1 MGAAAVGRG
10 FTMICF
16 VIREIN
22 EGETTLAYA
31 AMRVLRP
38 HLRDAQEFAHR
49 VDTTMRPTGYR
60 LVGAFDD
67 PTPLDSVSD
76 APVPSA
82 STADALAVMGFRY
95 GDKLARGTHV
105 YIDDLS
111 TLPEA
116 RGRGYGGA
124 LLAWAREEA
133 RRLRCAQLHLDSGVG
148 LDRMSAHRL
157 YFNSGYRI
165 SSHHF
170 AHTLE

>member
-1 MGAAAVGRG
+1 
-10 FTMICF
+10 MIPL

-31 AMRVLRP
+31 AIHALRP
-38 HLRDAQEFAHR
+38 HLRNAEEFAHR

-67 PTPLDSVSD
+67 LAPLAVTSD
-76 APVPSA
+76 APLPSA
-82 STADALAVMGFRY
+82 SVPHALAVMGFRY
-95 GDKLARGTHV
+95 GDNLARGTHV

-116 RGRGYGGA
+116 RGRGYGAA

-133 RRLRCAQLHLDSGVG
+133 ARLGCAQLHLDSGVG

-170 AHTLE
+170 ARTLD